1 MQFERVPKTKANKF
15 SGYIHFEDNFYNFVD
30 EYSIV
35 GVRWGYPDGL
45 SASYFLRLL
54 QNGSAERARGYGRG
68 YHQED
73 DDHSNDLH
81 EFYQGLLD
89 HCALWKLS
97 NGSVLCTAMP
107 YGTKESIINL
117 YNSMVE
123 KFDYPVELKI
133 DFLDDEFRYRLNG
146 DYMIAIYYSVDDFDS
161 YCSDSG
167 LYEKA
172 IGHSGTARR
181 NRETVTAAFTR
192 NRYISEYAKR
202 RAAGICQL
210 CGQPAPFSDRS
221 GRPYLESHHIVWL
234 ADGGEDTIENTV
246 ALCPNCH
253 KKMHVLDL
261 PEDVEKLQ
269 KVVKME

>member
-1 MQFERVPKTKANKF
+1 MKFERVPKTKAKEF
-15 SGYIHFEDNFYNFVD
+15 SGHIELEDNFYKFVD

-35 GVRWGYPDGL
+35 GVSWGYPDGL

-54 QNGSAERARGYGRG
+54 QNGSAERARGYGSG
-68 YHQED
+68 YHQEN

-97 NGSVLCTAMP
+97 NGGVMCTAMP

-117 YNSMVE
+117 YNIMVE

-133 DFLDDEFRYRLNG
+133 DFLDDEFRYRPNG
-146 DYMIAIYYSVDDFDS
+146 DYMIAIYYGVDDFDS
-161 YCSDSG
+161 HCSDSA

-172 IGHSGTARR
+172 VDYSGSARR
-181 NRETVTAAFTR
+181 NHETVTAAFTR

-210 CGQPAPFSDRS
+210 CGHLAPFSDRS

-234 ADGGEDTIENTV
+234 ADGGEDSIENTV

-253 KKMHVLDL
+253 KKMHILDL